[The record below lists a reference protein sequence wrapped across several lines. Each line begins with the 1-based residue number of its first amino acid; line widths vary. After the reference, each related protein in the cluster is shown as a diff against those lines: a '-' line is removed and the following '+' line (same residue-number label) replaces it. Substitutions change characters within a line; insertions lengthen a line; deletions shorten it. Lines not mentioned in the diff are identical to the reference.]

1 MLLKVYVRTVLA
13 YDDVR
18 LRHIMCQQNI
28 DSLNSWC
35 NTSIWNEFGRPPES
49 SSQNTV

>member
-1 MLLKVYVRTVLA
+1 MYANSTNTQH
-13 YDDVR
+13 DVR
-18 LRHIMCQQNI
+18 LHGHIMCQQNI

-35 NTSIWNEFGRPPES
+35 NTSIWNEFGRSPES